1 MGYKASNNAD
11 TTLSESITP
20 TSTTIA
26 VATGHGDDFPALGA
40 TDWTLITI
48 TDKNGAREIIKIIAR
63 SGDTMT
69 VGTTPGGEADVG
81 GRAQEGT
88 TALSITYT
96 DDHSVRCCP
105 TAGLIEAMADYSDQ
119 GDLTATPA
127 ELSQLHESGV
137 VKADLV
143 KLHNITSSATEINQL
158 HGSGVVKVD
167 LVKLHNITL
176 SASQINAFESLKND
190 FEALRTCFSG
200 SSAPGN
206 PVAGMWWYD
215 TTANMLKLRNEANNA
230 WLNVYDFANGRAPL
244 ALLATNCSRTVVAG
258 TGVSVSGSL
267 ASSNVTVGLSS
278 GGVGA
283 TQLADSSVSQ
293 GKMVNYTAGD
303 RLLIKS
309 VQETTSTLTTYIA
322 LKQIRLDRGGTL
334 RISFKLRRVG
344 DSLLRVYGRVYR
356 NGSAVGTERS
366 TTSVSG
372 DTYTQDISG
381 WSAGD
386 RIQVYGRTSDYSVT
400 VGVSELRVS
409 CGNWYGLVED

>member
-1 MGYKASNNAD
+1 MAQTYNDAVPASTRD
-11 TTLSESITP
+11 
-20 TSTTIA
+20 
-26 VATGHGDDFPALGA
+26 AL
-40 TDWTLITI
+40 
-48 TDKNGAREIIKIIAR
+48 E
-63 SGDTMT
+63 
-69 VGTTPGGEADVG
+69 
-81 GRAQEGT
+81 
-88 TALSITYT
+88 
-96 DDHSVRCCP
+96 
-105 TAGLIEAMADYSDQ
+105 
-119 GDLTATPA
+119 DLTAIRNNFA
-127 ELSQLHESGV
+127 
-137 VKADLV
+137 A
-143 KLHNITSSATEINQL
+143 
-158 HGSGVVKVD
+158 
-167 LVKLHNITL
+167 
-176 SASQINAFESLKND
+176 LKS
-190 FEALRTCFSG
+190 CFSG
-200 SSAPGN
+200 ATAPPN

-215 TTANMLKLRNEANNA
+215 TTANMLKIRNEANDA

-258 TGVSVSGSL
+258 TGVSVAGNL
-267 ASSNVTVGLSS
+267 ASGNVTVAIAS
-278 GGVGA
+278 GGVGT

-309 VQETTSTLTTYIA
+309 VQETIATSITYIA

-344 DSLLRVYGRVYR
+344 GSLLPVYGRVYR

-366 TTSVSG
+366 TTSTSG

-386 RIQVYGRTSDYSVT
+386 RIQVYGRTSDAISTT